1 MELATSSFPLL
12 KLCDNLLNRRHDSG
26 IDSNNTS
33 QLGAKNTKHK
43 HQMQPPC
50 VSRAPPSEVLWQ
62 LRWHRPPR
70 PASFHED
77 VRQLHV
83 FRATQVSSLF
93 TLSTTTAKDE
103 QQSSHQRDATMM
115 TEYGCLSRIVFLR
128 HSGRVR
134 VGECGQVLILH
145 LIGAV
150 GIKACCVSM
159 CTAQCCVAVDNVC
172 FFNSDTQIYN
182 NLKYSVIL
190 HLIGAVGIKACCVS
204 MYIAQCCVTVDN
216 KFFQQRYTN
225 LQQLKIQRVPV
236 VRTFFRTRDSDLWNR
251 TLGAKKTFL
260 AVWNRTPCSKT

>member
-1 MELATSSFPLL
+1 
-12 KLCDNLLNRRHDSG
+12 
-26 IDSNNTS
+26 
-33 QLGAKNTKHK
+33 
-43 HQMQPPC
+43 MQPPC

-115 TEYGCLSRIVFLR
+115 TEYGFLSRIVFLR

-159 CTAQCCVAVDNVC
+159 YTVQCGVIVD
-172 FFNSDTQIYN
+172 S
-182 NLKYSVIL
+182 
-190 HLIGAVGIKACCVS
+190 
-204 MYIAQCCVTVDN
+204 

-225 LQQLKIQRVPV
+225 LQQLKIQRD
-236 VRTFFRTRDSDLWNR
+236 T
-251 TLGAKKTFL
+251 TLDRGCGDKSMLCQYVHRAMLCHCRQQVFSTAIHKFT
-260 AVWNRTPCSKT
+260 TT